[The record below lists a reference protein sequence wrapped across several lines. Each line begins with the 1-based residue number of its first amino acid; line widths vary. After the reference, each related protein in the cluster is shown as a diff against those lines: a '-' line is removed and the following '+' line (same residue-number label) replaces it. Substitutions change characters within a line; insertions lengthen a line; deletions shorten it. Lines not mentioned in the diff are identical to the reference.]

1 MNQFSG
7 IEEGRAGPL
16 WKITIFEKSVFFLLE
31 YLLNEPAV

>member
-16 WKITIFEKSVFFLLE
+16 WKITVFEKSVFFFIG
-31 YLLNEPAV
+31 VFIK